1 MTINSDSL
9 IIVVVG
15 NFGVTATTS
24 SVNFPTA
31 GTWHSYLTGT
41 TITAAGGAQ
50 NISLAPA
57 EYHIYTNKDVR
68 GAVTTAITPA
78 QPVWMNDVKLEVGPN
93 PLRNTGTVTYTLPVN
108 AQVGLY
114 LTDMQGNRIA
124 QLFNGRRSKGVYQQ
138 SVNLQAFSAKPVNGL
153 YFIEMR
159 VNGQTKTTK
168 LIIQ

>member
-9 IIVVVG
+9 VIVVVG

-24 SVNFPTA
+24 SVTFPTA
-31 GTWHSYLTGT
+31 GTWYSYLTGT
-41 TITAAGGAQ
+41 TVTAAGGAQ

-78 QPVWMNDVKLEVGPN
+78 QPVWMNDVTLEVGPN
-93 PLRNTGTVTYTLPVN
+93 PIRQTGTITYTLPLN
-108 AQVGLY
+108 AQVALY
-114 LTDMQGNRIA
+114 LTDMQGNRVA
-124 QLFNGRRSKGVYQQ
+124 QLFNGKRSKGVYQQ
-138 SVNLQAFSAKPVNGL
+138 TVNLQTLSSKPVGGL
-153 YFIEMR
+153 YFVEMR
-159 VNGQTKTTK
+159 VNGQIKSAK